1 MITLRF
7 PQAIWLGKLSGPPPV
22 ALTDQGR
29 SPVEV
34 ARDERFVENLLAS
47 GRKRRYYQAI
57 KHTWTLNWDML
68 PEEDSETF
76 DGQGARKTI
85 KTILGSQGE
94 AYLLKF
100 YAAKSNNSSS
110 GFTEHTVF
118 CESLDESLIRRDSA
132 SGIYLWKLSL
142 TLTEV

>member
-1 MITLRF
+1 MTILRF
-7 PQAIWLGKLSGPPPV
+7 PQAIWLGKTSGPPLV

-29 SPVEV
+29 AAVEV

-47 GRKRRYYQAI
+47 GSKRRYYQAV
-57 KHTWTLNWDML
+57 KHTWTLKWDML
-68 PEEDSETF
+68 PEEDFETF

-94 AYLLKF
+94 SYLLKF
-100 YAAKSNNSSS
+100 YAVKSNNASS
-110 GFTEHTVF
+110 GFTQHTVF
-118 CESLDESLIRRDSA
+118 CEDFNESLIRRDSA
-132 SGIYLWKLSL
+132 SGIYLWNLSL